1 LSQTPRIPRGE
12 IYVPPQ
18 SISLRKV
25 GKEKGGG
32 NYHSTDDRFYI
43 VRNENKL
50 WVWGYN
56 HYADNQGN
64 YVSATNGDDHQYATK
79 SMCVAEIERLLREE
93 KYEALLWEN

>member
-1 LSQTPRIPRGE
+1 LLPRIPRGE

-32 NYHSTDDRFYI
+32 NYHSTDNRFYI
-43 VRNENKL
+43 IRNEDKQ

-56 HYADNQGN
+56 HYTDSNGN
-64 YVSATNGDDHQYATK
+64 FVSATNGDDRYYNTK
-79 SMCVAEIERLLREE
+79 TDCVDEIERLLREE

>member
-1 LSQTPRIPRGE
+1 MPRIPKGE

-32 NYHSTDDRFYI
+32 NYHSTDNRFYI
-43 VRNENKL
+43 IRNEDKQ

-56 HYADNQGN
+56 QYTDSNN
-64 YVSATNGDDHQYATK
+64 NLVSATNGDDRYYNTK
-79 SMCVAEIERLLREE
+79 TECVDEIERLLREE

>member
-1 LSQTPRIPRGE
+1 LLPRIPKGE
-12 IYVPPQ
+12 VYVPPQ

-32 NYHSTDDRFYI
+32 NYHSTDNRFYI
-43 VRNENKL
+43 IRNEDKQ

-56 HYADNQGN
+56 QYTDSNGHL
-64 YVSATNGDDHQYATK
+64 VSATNGDDRYYNTK
-79 SMCVAEIERLLREE
+79 TECVDEIERLLREE